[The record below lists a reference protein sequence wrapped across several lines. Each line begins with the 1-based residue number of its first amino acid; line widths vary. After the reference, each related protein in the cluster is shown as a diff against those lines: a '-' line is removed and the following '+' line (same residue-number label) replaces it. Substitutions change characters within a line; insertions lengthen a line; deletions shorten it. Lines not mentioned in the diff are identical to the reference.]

1 MSLQKRNRGRLS
13 LPNRPRV
20 YSCRDSK
27 AFERVKREAA
37 EMSAAHA
44 RLTIIKKND
53 SLGGV
58 CPMEDSQLIIG
69 RRAPLQHSYPA
80 PSPTCERAAP
90 RAESCVPHRNRDPE
104 SCDIQ
109 IRLPEVSKRQAK
121 IVSDNE
127 DKVTELHTQTL
138 PAPRQSC
145 CQQPHHRAP
154 AGLAR

>member
-1 MSLQKRNRGRLS
+1 M
-13 LPNRPRV
+13 
-20 YSCRDSK
+20 
-27 AFERVKREAA
+27 AA
-37 EMSAAHA
+37 AQA
-44 RLTIIKKND
+44 RLTIIKKNG

-69 RRAPLQHSYPA
+69 RRAPLQHSHPA
-80 PSPTCERAAP
+80 PLAKCERAP
-90 RAESCVPHRNRDPE
+90 PPSAEPCVPHRNRDPE

-121 IVSDNE
+121 IVSDDK
-127 DKVTELHTQTL
+127 DKVTELHTHRPA

-145 CQQPHHRAP
+145 CQQPQHRAP

>member
-1 MSLQKRNRGRLS
+1 
-13 LPNRPRV
+13 
-20 YSCRDSK
+20 
-27 AFERVKREAA
+27 
-37 EMSAAHA
+37 MSAAHA

-69 RRAPLQHSYPA
+69 RRAPLQHSHPA

-90 RAESCVPHRNRDPE
+90 RAETCVPHRNRDPE

-121 IVSDNE
+121 IVSDNGPQYSSE
-127 DKVTELHTQTL
+127 EFRKFSIEYGFQHTTSSPHYPQSNGFSERMILTVKNKGQSGKPEL
-138 PAPRQSC
+138 S
-145 CQQPHHRAP
+145 
-154 AGLAR
+154 